1 MNEKKYDSFRMVKCF
16 FFFLSSFFNTKVRI
30 TQEKICHS
38 CSIFKE
44 VSFCYKEPL
53 RSALFHKQTRPDRLG
68 GDIFAVSVTLRLVLT
83 N

>member
-1 MNEKKYDSFRMVKCF
+1 MIVFEWSNASL
-16 FFFLSSFFNTKVRI
+16 FFLSSFFNTKVRI

-53 RSALFHKQTRPDRLG
+53 RSVLFHKQTHPDRLG
-68 GDIFAVSVTLRLVLT
+68 GEIFAVSVTLRLVLT